1 MLQQIIIHY
10 LIYNLS
16 MGCLREVK
24 VLAVKLVVLVAYE
37 R

>member
-10 LIYNLS
+10 LLYNLS